1 MQQLLI
7 SNYKN
12 YINRN
17 ILGWNIVDSI
27 EFLGNYAIVLK
38 KNDSEKVFYINRA
51 IIKGSDLRLDED
63 VYELRYKNFEDS
75 TLLNSTDILNIDI
88 VISKMEELIE
98 KYSSYE

>member
-1 MQQLLI
+1 MQQLVI
-7 SNYKN
+7 PNYKN

-17 ILGWNIVDSI
+17 ILGWTIVDCI
-27 EFLGNYAIVLK
+27 EFSGDYAIVLK
-38 KNDSEKVFYINRA
+38 KNDSEKLFYINRT

-63 VYELRYKNFEDS
+63 VYELWYKTFGES
-75 TLLNSTDILNIDI
+75 RLLNSADILNIDI

>member
-1 MQQLLI
+1 MQQLVI

-12 YINRN
+12 YINRS
-17 ILGWNIVDSI
+17 ILGWTIVDCI
-27 EFLGNYAIVLK
+27 EFSRDYVIVLK
-38 KNDSEKVFYINRA
+38 KNDSEKLFYINRT

-88 VISKMEELIE
+88 VISKMQELIE

>member
-1 MQQLLI
+1 MQQLVI

-17 ILGWNIVDSI
+17 ILGWNIVDCI
-27 EFLGNYAIVLK
+27 EFSGNYAIVLK

-75 TLLNSTDILNIDI
+75 TLLNFTDILNMDI
-88 VISKMEELIE
+88 VISKMQELIE

>member
-1 MQQLLI
+1 MQQLVI

-27 EFLGNYAIVLK
+27 EFSRDYVIVLK

-75 TLLNSTDILNIDI
+75 TLLNSTDILNMDI

>member
-1 MQQLLI
+1 MQQLVI
-7 SNYKN
+7 SDYKN
-12 YINRN
+12 YINRSV
-17 ILGWNIVDSI
+17 LGCVIIDSV
-27 EFLGNYAIVLK
+27 EYPSLYAIVLK

-88 VISKMEELIE
+88 VISKMQELIE

>member
-1 MQQLLI
+1 MQQLVI

-27 EFLGNYAIVLK
+27 EFSGNYAIVLK

-75 TLLNSTDILNIDI
+75 TLLNSTNILNIDI